1 MVTIKSLSAADI
13 LAWGQAISILVQAGI
28 LLEGQI
34 AGMIKSVYSTALT
47 DQELNVICDG
57 IIADALIQKALAQ
70 KEVDKVISEKA

>member
-1 MVTIKSLSAADI
+1 
-13 LAWGQAISILVQAGI
+13 
-28 LLEGQI
+28 
-34 AGMIKSVYSTALT
+34 MIKSVYSTALT